1 MDNSEIVGDGYVKLP
16 SVWPGVVDEIP
27 QEFNRDMRGFYSDA
41 WSNTCA
47 FYYNYHLTLHF
58 FTDIH
63 YYNE

>member
-41 WSNTCA
+41 WI
-47 FYYNYHLTLHF
+47 L
-58 FTDIH
+58 
-63 YYNE
+63 